1 MNLSTMRPRSSIVLL
16 LAFLVLVSTLI
27 AGCGGGGQGGQ
38 QDNSKDKASQ
48 QQDAKKAK
56 KKKNKNAPEVKI
68 ALGTIVFHNPDT
80 QRFSLRPNEG
90 ENRIFRYHKKTKITL
105 NGKKA
110 GPEDIEKGMRTQA
123 EYIVKDDLPRV
134 RELELIGKDGSSGGS
149 GGGETTG

>member
-1 MNLSTMRPRSSIVLL
+1 MNFSTMLPRSSIVLL
-16 LAFLVLVSTLI
+16 LALLVLVSTLV

-48 QQDAKKAK
+48 QQDTKKAK
-56 KKKNKNAPEVKI
+56 KKKNAPEVKI

-80 QRFSLRPNEG
+80 QRFTLRPNEG
-90 ENRIFRYHKKTKITL
+90 ENRIFRYNKKTKITL

-110 GPEDIEKGMRTQA
+110 GLNDIEKGMRTQA

-134 RELELIGKDGSSGGS
+134 RELELIGKGGSSDGSD
-149 GGGETTG
+149 GGETTG